1 MVKRYD
7 LYLTCCPYCRHDR
20 LIRWGYYQRQG
31 NPLVNAIRIQ
41 RVRCKKCG
49 RTSAVLPSF
58 LLAYRSFAV
67 AAAQQLLM
75 TYINHPN
82 DWHQALQLM
91 IELSTAYRWL
101 RRLSQQAN
109 RSLADIRTALLNLK
123 PEYPL
128 NKHINGKLASLTST
142 RELLIRFIT
151 LSQQLLQ
158 AAIRLN
164 SNKQP
169 LSTNLFCF
177 LNYFLAS
184 QTGKALLQC

>member
-31 NPLVNAIRIQ
+31 KPLLNAIRIQ

-49 RTSAVLPSF
+49 RTSGVLPSF

-67 AAAQQLLM
+67 AAAEQLLI
-75 TYINHPN
+75 TYINHPD
-82 DWHQALQLM
+82 DWQQALKLM

-123 PEYPL
+123 PDYPL
-128 NKHINGKLASLTST
+128 NKQIKGQPASLTSH
-142 RELLIRFIT
+142 RELLIRFVT
-151 LSQQLLQ
+151 LSQQLFQ
-158 AAIRLN
+158 AAVRLN

-169 LSTNLFCF
+169 LSTNSFCF
-177 LNYFLAS
+177 LNYFLAI
-184 QTGKALLQC
+184 QTGTALLQW